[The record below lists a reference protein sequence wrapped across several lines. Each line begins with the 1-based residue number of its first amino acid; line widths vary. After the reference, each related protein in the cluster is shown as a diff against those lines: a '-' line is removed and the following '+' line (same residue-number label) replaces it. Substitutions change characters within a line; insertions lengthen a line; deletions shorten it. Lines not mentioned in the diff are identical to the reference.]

1 MRDEARR
8 LIACG
13 ILGVLVGT
21 MLLAVHPTQIVLIA
35 LGLFVVSFA
44 LYSLLASETG
54 MRFGVYWGVSCRI
67 LRRHHVSYLWLG

>member
-13 ILGVLVGT
+13 ILGVLVGS

-35 LGLFVVSFA
+35 GMA
-44 LYSLLASETG
+44 LAVRVIRG
-54 MRFGVYWGVSCRI
+54 M
-67 LRRHHVSYLWLG
+67 

>member
-1 MRDEARR
+1 VRDEARR

-13 ILGVLVGT
+13 ILGVLVDT

-44 LYSLLASETG
+44 RYSLLASEAAMIQGSRVLLLIARMALAFRVIRG
-54 MRFGVYWGVSCRI
+54 M
-67 LRRHHVSYLWLG
+67 